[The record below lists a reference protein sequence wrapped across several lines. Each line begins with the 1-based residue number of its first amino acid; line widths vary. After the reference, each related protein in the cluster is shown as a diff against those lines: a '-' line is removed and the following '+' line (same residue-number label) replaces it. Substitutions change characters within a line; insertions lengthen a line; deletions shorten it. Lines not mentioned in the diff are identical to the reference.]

1 MRWLLALHA
10 PPSDCPCSWLQVKAS
25 IASFASAMKQEG
37 STAEVTDLVMKAFAE
52 KAVVMEDGKPL
63 DNFKVRRA

>member
-1 MRWLLALHA
+1 
-10 PPSDCPCSWLQVKAS
+10 
-25 IASFASAMKQEG
+25 MKQEG